1 MEPKLSNY
9 LANRL
14 QEIKEQEQA
23 IKNQKDFIRDS
34 FIASI
39 KERTNPSVKK
49 IGSILHIISYKD
61 LENWDIRGEI
71 LENFLCRYI
80 EQNPLCV
87 ALKVIERLED
97 CLVKG
102 KGANFNVWIKE
113 DSTYGHLRFLKPC
126 NFSVP
131 VHFAKS
137 ILESFYKK
145 LKAND
150 ISAE

>member
-1 MEPKLSNY
+1 MEQI

-23 IKNQKDFIRDS
+23 IKNQKYFIRDS

-39 KERTNPSVKK
+39 KESTNPSVKK

-61 LENWDIRGEI
+61 LENWDVRGEI

-80 EQNPLCV
+80 EQNGLSV
-87 ALKVIERLED
+87 TLKVIEKLED
-97 CLVKG
+97 CAAKN
-102 KGANFNVWIKE
+102 KGANFFVWIKE
-113 DSTYGHLRFLKPC
+113 EGYYSRYIMHR

-131 VHFAKS
+131 LHFVKS
-137 ILESFYKK
+137 ILETFYKK

>member
-1 MEPKLSNY
+1 MEPKISNY

-14 QEIKEQEQA
+14 QEIKEQEKA
-23 IKNQKDFIRDS
+23 IKNQKDFIRAS
-34 FIASI
+34 LIESI
-39 KERTNPSVKK
+39 KNVRVPSVKK
-49 IGSILHIISYKD
+49 VGTVLNVIAYKD
-61 LENWDIRGEI
+61 LENWDVRGEI
-71 LENFLCRYI
+71 LENFLCAYI

-97 CLVKG
+97 GLAKG
-102 KGANFNVWIKE
+102 KTINFNLWIKE
-113 DSTYGHLRFLKPC
+113 DTFYCRMTVPR

>member
-1 MEPKLSNY
+1 MEQKLSNY

-14 QEIKEQEQA
+14 QEIKEQEKA
-23 IKNQKDFIRDS
+23 IKEQKDFIRDS

-61 LENWDIRGEI
+61 LENWDVRGEI
-71 LENFLCRYI
+71 LENFLCKYI

-97 CLVKG
+97 CLAKG
-102 KGANFNVWIKE
+102 KSVNFNVWIKE
-113 DSTYGHLRFLKPC
+113 DTFYSKIIIPR

-137 ILESFYKK
+137 ILETFYKK
-145 LKAND
+145 LKEND
-150 ISAE
+150 ISAV

>member
-61 LENWDIRGEI
+61 LENWDVRGEI

-97 CLVKG
+97 CLAKG
-102 KGANFNVWIKE
+102 KSANFNLWIRE
-113 DSTYGHLRFLKPC
+113 DTFYCRMSIPR